1 MPKNKIMYA
10 TDYSEASL
18 YAFQFATWLAR
29 CTDAKLLIVHVSQA
43 EQYPIGE
50 LFNDVPEVDQQALNR
65 LKSLRPNDPDIQFEH
80 RLLYGEP
87 GSAKV
92 THPADV
98 ILKVA
103 HEENVDMV
111 VLGTHGRSGLERL
124 LMGSVAETVTRH
136 AECPVITIR
145 PRRHATAAVAERSL
159 GPVTNG
165 EAGQNQ
171 TASPRTL

>member
-1 MPKNKIMYA
+1 VPRKTILYA

-29 CTDAKLLIVHVSQA
+29 CTHAKLLIAHVSQD

-50 LFNDVPEVDQQALNR
+50 LFNDVPDVDQQELDR
-65 LKSLRPNDPDIQFEH
+65 LKSVRPSDPDIEYEH

-87 GSAKV
+87 GSTKV

-98 ILKVA
+98 ILNVA
-103 HEENVDMV
+103 SKENVDMI

-124 LMGSVAETVTRH
+124 LVGSVAETVMRH
-136 AECPVITIR
+136 AGCPVMAIR
-145 PRRHATAAVAERSL
+145 PRRYATAPLAEPSL
-159 GPVTNG
+159 TLATNG
-165 EAGQNQ
+165 Q
-171 TASPRTL
+171 R